1 MGWIVCIGGYLRP
14 DLDHMTMIKKRVT
27 IWGKEQFP
35 WPGIRLKEKR
45 LLWLSDFSHQ
55 EERRVITSV
64 WHLWRASLITLIDG
78 LPCTNSFIQL
88 FLITAITIIKAGSIM
103 TGNHCI
109 DEGDDNQSLII
120 RHMQDLITQSLKMLT
135 SIMLG
140 WTFYFCVTK
149 IFSNFLTFW
158 PCW

>member
-1 MGWIVCIGGYLRP
+1 MFSFKIIWKTRRCASR
-14 DLDHMTMIKKRVT
+14 KKYQSLTESLSDNLKSRDASASK
-27 IWGKEQFP
+27 KESLSEARNTFP
-35 WPGIRLKEKR
+35 WSGIRLKEKR
-45 LLWLSDFSHQ
+45 LHWLSDFSHQ

-78 LPCTNSFIQL
+78 LPCTNYFTQL

-120 RHMQDLITQSLKMLT
+120 RHICRIWSH
-135 SIMLG
+135 
-140 WTFYFCVTK
+140 
-149 IFSNFLTFW
+149 
-158 PCW
+158 